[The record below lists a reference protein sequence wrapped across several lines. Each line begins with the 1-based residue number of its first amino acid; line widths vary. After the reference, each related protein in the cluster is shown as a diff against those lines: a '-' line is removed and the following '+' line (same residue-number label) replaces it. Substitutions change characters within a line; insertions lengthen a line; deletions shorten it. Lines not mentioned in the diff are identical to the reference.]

1 MGTSQ
6 QLNLARKSRTTIRFT
21 DEEKVVILAVA
32 DEEGVT
38 TSEAI
43 RRFDLLGKT
52 PGVLK
57 KTIRHDQA
65 LARMNRYSD
74 RIESCPTS
82 A

>member
-43 RRFDLLGKT
+43 RRLIFWEKPPEYSKKLSAMIKHWLG
-52 PGVLK
+52 
-57 KTIRHDQA
+57 
-65 LARMNRYSD
+65 
-74 RIESCPTS
+74 
-82 A
+82 